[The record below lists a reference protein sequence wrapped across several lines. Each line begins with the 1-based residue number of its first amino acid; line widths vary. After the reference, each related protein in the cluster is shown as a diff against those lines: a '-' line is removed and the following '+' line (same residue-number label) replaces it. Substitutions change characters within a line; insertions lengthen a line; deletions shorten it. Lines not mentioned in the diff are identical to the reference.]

1 MNLKRMGYIFLFLYV
16 VITVLIFCNS
26 LRDADL
32 STEQSSVIVRIIENI
47 VIAIGKM
54 PDTDAITFSVR
65 KAAHFIEFAAQSGML
80 GLFFIFTSD
89 VFRNKIIY
97 ILFSGLLT
105 ACIDEFLQIFPAG
118 RSSQVS
124 DVFVD
129 FTGAVAAV
137 LVCILIFNFKR
148 KRRFGAWM
156 DSGS

>member
-1 MNLKRMGYIFLFLYV
+1 MNLKRMRYIFLFLYV

-26 LRDADL
+26 LRDANL
-32 STEQSSVIVRIIENI
+32 STEQSSGIVKIIENL
-47 VIAIGKM
+47 VMALGKK
-54 PDTDAITFSVR
+54 PDTDAITYSVR
-65 KAAHFIEFAAQSGML
+65 KAAHFIEFAAQAGML

-89 VFRNKIIY
+89 IFYNKIIY

-124 DVFVD
+124 DIFID
-129 FTGAVAAV
+129 FTGAVVAV

-148 KRRFGAWM
+148 KGRFGVWM